1 MRVLVRLPRWLGDVV
16 MAEPTLRALHARFGA
31 DLTLA
36 GSGPLVDLVARGLPG
51 AQRVVCGRRPEVA
64 PWRGHDVALLL
75 DGSLASAWTA
85 LRAGVPRRVGF
96 AGGGRGP
103 LLTDGLTPP
112 AERGRVPL
120 GLGRAGRWPRRLP
133 RPFGASC
140 VELAGRLGVT
150 VAARQPRLEV
160 DEAQLQRARAR
171 RAPGPYLVVQAG
183 ARPGSAKGYG
193 GARWGQVLEVLRA
206 RGLDLPI
213 YLLAGPGEEQAARE
227 AATVP
232 GATAVVDPVA
242 DLGELAAWCAEA
254 ELVVGTDGGT
264 RHVAHAV
271 GAARV
276 TLFGPTDPRHT
287 TETLVGEVALRDEVP
302 CGPCHRERCPLP
314 TLVCQEQLTPER
326 VADAVLYSLRSS
338 SRTQMLR

>member
-1 MRVLVRLPRWLGDVV
+1 M
-16 MAEPTLRALHARFGA
+16 
-31 DLTLA
+31 
-36 GSGPLVDLVARGLPG
+36 
-51 AQRVVCGRRPEVA
+51 
-64 PWRGHDVALLL
+64 
-75 DGSLASAWTA
+75 
-85 LRAGVPRRVGF
+85 
-96 AGGGRGP
+96 
-103 LLTDGLTPP
+103 
-112 AERGRVPL
+112 
-120 GLGRAGRWPRRLP
+120 
-133 RPFGASC
+133 
-140 VELAGRLGVT
+140 VELAGRLGVA
-150 VAARQPRLEV
+150 VGPRRPRLEV
-160 DEAQLQRARAR
+160 DAAALERVRTR
-171 RAPGPYLVVQAG
+171 RGPGPYLVVQAG

-193 GARWGQVLEVLRA
+193 AARWGAVLEALRT

-242 DLGELAAWCAEA
+242 DLRELAAWCAEA
-254 ELVVGTDGGT
+254 ALVVGTDGGP

-271 GAARV
+271 GAPRV

-287 TETLVGEVALRDEVP
+287 TETIVDEVVLRDEVP

-314 TLVCQEQLTPER
+314 TLVCQAGLSPER